1 VEKDHRSIVEIRVA
15 DSPEAIDAVREL
27 FQEYWTSF
35 GFTPCFQGFETE
47 VATLPGKYA
56 PPRGRLLLAKIDG
69 APVGCVALRRFD
81 KTRGEMKRMY
91 VRPAFRG
98 RKLGEALVEALAK
111 EARDIGYSE
120 LIADTIPNVMATAL
134 AMYERLGFERIAPY
148 SNETPGALHIRL
160 RLST

>member
-1 VEKDHRSIVEIRVA
+1 MIEIA
-15 DSPEAIDAVREL
+15 HAASAAELDAVREL

-47 VATLPGKYA
+47 AATLPGKYA
-56 PPRGRLLLAKIDG
+56 PPGGRLLLAKIDG
-69 APVGCVALRRFD
+69 APAGCAALRPFD
-81 KTRGEMKRMY
+81 DSRGELKRMY

-111 EARDIGYSE
+111 EARAIGYAE
-120 LIADTIPNVMATAL
+120 LIADTIPHVMATAL

-148 SNETPGALHIRL
+148 SNETPDALHIRL
-160 RLST
+160 RLRT